1 MDVVKFQP
9 MNEFSFT
16 PNPDSTVLKFQQ
28 LVDAVID
35 AINRKA
41 LQEGDAL
48 PSVNQLIKE
57 SSMSRDT
64 VFKAYAELKK
74 RGIVEAI
81 PNKGYF
87 VASNQQRVFLFLD
100 TFKAYKEV
108 LYSSFK
114 ESLPEDI
121 VVDVN
126 FHHYN
131 INVFESIIQNS
142 VGKYNT
148 YIVMNFDHPDVS
160 RIIKKIPA
168 DRLLVIDWKINAG
181 SEHSRVYQDFG
192 DSVTQCLE
200 EGQHLLQKYEEIVC
214 VYPEYT
220 YHPYDSVEAIE
231 RFCREKGLRF
241 SVVKEV
247 KKLEMTVGRA
257 YLVFE
262 DIDLGSLLKQV
273 RSKKFQL
280 GRDIG
285 ILSYNDTPM
294 KEFVMGGITVI
305 STDFVKMGEAAAG
318 FVTGDEKLD
327 RVIPTHLVIRE
338 SL

>member
-1 MDVVKFQP
+1 

-35 AINRKA
+35 AINCNA
-41 LQEGDAL
+41 LHEGDAL

-74 RGIVEAI
+74 RGIVESI
-81 PNKGYF
+81 PNRGYF
-87 VASNQQRVFLFLD
+87 VASKQQRVFLFLD

-114 ESLPEDI
+114 ESLPEDV

-131 INVFESIIQNS
+131 ISVFESIIQNS
-142 VGKYNT
+142 IGKYNT
-148 YIVMNFDHPDVS
+148 YIVMNYNHPEVS

-168 DRLLVIDWKINAG
+168 DRLLIIDWKINAG
-181 SEHSRVYQDFG
+181 PEHSRVFQDFG
-192 DSVTQCLE
+192 DSVFRCLE
-200 EGQHLLQKYEEIVC
+200 EGQHLLQKYNEIVC

-220 YHPYDSVEAIE
+220 YHPYDSVEAVE
-231 RFCREKGLRF
+231 RFCREKGLAF

-247 KKLEMTVGRA
+247 KKLEMTLGKA

-280 GRDIG
+280 GSDVG

-294 KEFVMGGITVI
+294 KEFVMGGISVI
-305 STDFVKMGEAAAG
+305 STDFVKMGEAAAR
-318 FVTGDEKLD
+318 FVTGVERLD
-327 RVIPTHLVIRE
+327 QVIPTSLTIRE

>member
-1 MDVVKFQP
+1 

-16 PNPDSTVLKFQQ
+16 PNPDSTTLKFQQ

-35 AINRKA
+35 AINRNA
-41 LQEGDAL
+41 LHEGDVL

-87 VASNQQRVFLFLD
+87 VASKQQRVFLFLD

-114 ESLPEDI
+114 DSLPAEV

-148 YIVMNFDHPDVS
+148 YIVMNFDHPEVS

-181 SEHSRVYQDFG
+181 PEHSRVYQDFG
-192 DSVTQCLE
+192 DSVYRCLE
-200 EGQHLLQKYEEIVC
+200 EGQHLLQKYSEIVC

-220 YHPYDSVEAIE
+220 YHPYDSIQAVE
-231 RFCREKGLRF
+231 RFCGEKDLLF

-247 KKLEMTVGRA
+247 KKLDMTLGKA

-273 RSKKFQL
+273 RSKKLQV
-280 GRDIG
+280 GRDVG

-318 FVTGDEKLD
+318 FVSGDEKLD
-327 RVIPTHLVIRE
+327 QVIPTSLIIRE